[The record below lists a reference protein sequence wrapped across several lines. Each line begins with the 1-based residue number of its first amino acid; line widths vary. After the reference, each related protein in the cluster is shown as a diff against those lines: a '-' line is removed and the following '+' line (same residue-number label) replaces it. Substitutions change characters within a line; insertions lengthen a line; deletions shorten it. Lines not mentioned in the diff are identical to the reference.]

1 VDDGSTDESKEIAL
15 SSGAL
20 VLSTEGRKGP
30 AFARN
35 MGANHATADLLLFI
49 DADVCVRPDTVS
61 RVVAAF
67 QADGAMSALFGS
79 YDDHPA
85 EPDFVSQYRNLM
97 HHFIHQRSR
106 REAQTFWSGL
116 GAIRKKVFLEHG
128 GYDTSFSR
136 PAIEDIE
143 FGHRLY
149 RSGCKIILDPSL
161 QVTHL
166 KAWSFAGMLITDVR
180 DRALPWTE
188 LMLGDAKMPND
199 LNVSISQRISV
210 ALAFILIGIGL
221 GASLFQARIFV
232 APILALLFCMLA
244 QYEVELVSDRR
255 LKGATATA
263 LLIVALGATSVW
275 SGQLTIFGV
284 SVLTFVLLLLRKHYY
299 APNNTFRRV
308 LAFISG
314 LVLIAAI
321 VFVAAQPGT
330 HALHILFLATGGLLV
345 LLNARF
351 YALLASK
358 RGRIYAVAAIPF
370 HILFF
375 LYSGLAFTVALVR
388 HVVRSKLPS
397 HKRRCRRG
405 CTRLGAEIE

>member
-284 SVLTFVLLLLRKHYY
+284 SVLT
-299 APNNTFRRV
+299 
-308 LAFISG
+308 
-314 LVLIAAI
+314 
-321 VFVAAQPGT
+321 QPGT